1 MGEGGRESGRE
12 GERGGAKEKGIKDGP
27 RVLDDSPASPP

>member
-12 GERGGAKEKGIKDGP
+12 VERGVAKEKGIKYGP
-27 RVLDDSPASPP
+27 RVLDD